1 MLTKQIASKYIP
13 AESFSSAPS
22 TGKAIKLYITSEA
35 AAALRANW
43 GLANN
48 TALKKNPQTLHFQT
62 IRLNIQGSSAEMF
75 CSPEGQQRVTFY
87 SSSFKDRYDI

>member
-35 AAALRANW
+35 AAVLRANW

-48 TALKKNPQTLHFQT
+48 TALKEKSPNTPFSDH
-62 IRLNIQGSSAEMF
+62 SA
-75 CSPEGQQRVTFY
+75 
-87 SSSFKDRYDI
+87 